1 MGRRITR
8 KQLKQD
14 DDFVSA
20 GEIVLR
26 WITDN
31 WRPLI
36 AGLVGVFVVAA
47 LWWGVKLWTGA
58 RTDEA
63 SLMLHRAMRT
73 FEGDQATPGGEP
85 AGDMEAA
92 EQQFREVVDRFGGSD
107 HADMARL
114 YLARIELDRG
124 NREAAQEIFVDI
136 SDRHRDDAI
145 GRLAN
150 LNLIDFRIASGEG
163 AQVVAELEAVVDGS
177 SSVLPVD
184 AALYKLGE
192 LFDREGDPE
201 MAREYYQRLVDE
213 FPESAYLMR
222 ARQRLTEIG

>member
-31 WRPLI
+31 LRPIL
-36 AGLVGVFVVAA
+36 AGLAGVCVLAVLWWAAA
-47 LWWGVKLWTGA
+47 LWSGA
-58 RTDEA
+58 RTEEA

-73 FEGDQATPGGEP
+73 FEGEDAVPGGGP
-85 AGDMEAA
+85 AGDVEAA
-92 EQQFREVVDRFGGSD
+92 EQQFLEVVERFRRSD

-124 NREAAQEIFVDI
+124 NREAAQALLLEIAE
-136 SDRHRDDAI
+136 RHEDDAI

-150 LNLIDFRIASGEG
+150 LNLVDFRIEAGE
-163 AQVVAELEAVVDGS
+163 AEEVAAELTAIVDGRS
-177 SSVLPVD
+177 SELPVD
-184 AALYKLGE
+184 AALNKLGE
-192 LFDREGDPE
+192 LFDREGE
-201 MAREYYQRLVDE
+201 AEKAREYYQQLVDE
-213 FPESAYLMR
+213 FPESPYLTR
-222 ARQRLTEIG
+222 AQQRLTELG

>member
-14 DDFVSA
+14 DEFISA
-20 GEIVLR
+20 GEMILR

-36 AGLVGVFVVAA
+36 AGLVAVCLLA
-47 LWWGVKLWTGA
+47 LAWWGVNLWTGA

-73 FEGDQATPGGEP
+73 FEGDDAAPGGGP
-85 AGDMEAA
+85 AGDVEAA
-92 EQQFREVVDRFGGSD
+92 EQQFREVVERFGRSD

-124 NREAAQEIFVDI
+124 NPDVARTLFAEVAA
-136 SDRHRDDAI
+136 RHEDDAI

-150 LNLIDFRIASGEG
+150 LNLIDFRIESGQ
-163 AQVVAELEAVVDGS
+163 AAVVAEELEAIVEGRS
-177 SSVLPVD
+177 SELPVD

-201 MAREYYQRLVDE
+201 TAREHYQRLVDE
-213 FPESAYLMR
+213 FPESPYLMR